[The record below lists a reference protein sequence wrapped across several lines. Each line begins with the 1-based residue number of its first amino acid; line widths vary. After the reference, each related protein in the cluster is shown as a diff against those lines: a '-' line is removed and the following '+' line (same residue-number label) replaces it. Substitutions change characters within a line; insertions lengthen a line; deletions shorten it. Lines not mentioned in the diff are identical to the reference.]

1 MESHE
6 SRSKEGEIVKR
17 KEGVKREKKK
27 EERGSG
33 YFGGVELVWVD
44 SKEGRTRDYKQLVTV
59 GRVNNLSSCMS
70 TSALIG
76 RVIA

>member
-1 MESHE
+1 M
-6 SRSKEGEIVKR
+6 
-17 KEGVKREKKK
+17 
-27 EERGSG
+27 
-33 YFGGVELVWVD
+33 WVD